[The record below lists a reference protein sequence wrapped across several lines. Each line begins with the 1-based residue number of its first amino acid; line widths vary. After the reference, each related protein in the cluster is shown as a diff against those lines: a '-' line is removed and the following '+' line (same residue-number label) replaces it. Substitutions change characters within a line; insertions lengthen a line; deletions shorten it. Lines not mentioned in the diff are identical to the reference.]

1 MPALEK
7 EESKDKPVVDKP
19 VDTKPKDKPPA
30 KSKRVLIL
38 SGAIVAGLGAAYG
51 GGRLQGHAA
60 VGESEERVGKAE
72 AEAQSIKRDLDA
84 AKAKATQLDA
94 RRHLHL
100 ALMSMEQ
107 RNFGIAQEHVTNAGA
122 LLQSTSPE
130 GELKKLADEI
140 RAFKLTASED
150 QSKERQALLGFAEKL
165 DKILPPA
172 KP

>member
-1 MPALEK
+1 MENEDK
-7 EESKDKPVVDKP
+7 KDRPVVDKP
-19 VDTKPKDKPPA
+19 VETKPKDTPKTP
-30 KSKRVLIL
+30 SKGKRMLIA
-38 SGAIVAGLGAAYG
+38 SGAIMAGLGAAYG
-51 GGRLQGHAA
+51 GGRLQGHSA
-60 VGESEERVGKAE
+60 VSESEDRRGKTE

-84 AKAKATQLDA
+84 ANAKIKQLDA

-107 RNFGIAQEHVTNAGA
+107 RNFGIAQEHVTSAGT
-122 LLQSTSPE
+122 LLQASSPE
-130 GELKKLADEI
+130 GELKKLADEL